1 LSGPPHETY
10 MHGVVVRDGEH
21 RGCLLACQR
30 SRPQLFSRAVNI
42 GVERLDIADALSCAI
57 NNFGGPSM
65 YSTKII
71 HTGPLS
77 QAVSLARPEQIQV
90 KQASSALEY
99 TPHNTHNVV
108 LRCLLLLH
116 RHRLLYARA
125 PCLRRHTVG
134 ELPLPHT
141 AVDVDILEL
150 DEHGAVDGALE
161 PAVSLPAE
169 VQDDEQGA
177 GEVELEES
185 LGVEV
190 RAADR
195 VQGDVELGDEGD
207 GVDEDADVGAVDAE
221 GGLVGELVEGVAVC
235 FPVKS

>member
-1 LSGPPHETY
+1 MPTIETTA
-10 MHGVVVRDGEH
+10 
-21 RGCLLACQR
+21 L
-30 SRPQLFSRAVNI
+30 SRAVNI

-65 YSTKII
+65 YSTK
-71 HTGPLS
+71 LS
-77 QAVSLARPEQIQV
+77 ILALCPKSSHWPDGKQIQA
-90 KQASSALEY
+90 KQVSSALEY

-169 VQDDEQGA
+169 VQDNEQGA

-221 GGLVGELVEGVAVC
+221 RGLVGELVEGVAVC